1 MPPRFDPA
9 NYVDVAARI
18 QLFWEKYPDGAIIT
32 ELLSDPNEL
41 GKIVVRAKI
50 YKINPGITNETPY
63 PDATGMAFEV
73 EGGSG
78 ANAFAHLE
86 NGETSAIGRG
96 LSTLGLKTRADE
108 PRPSK
113 QEMQKVERL
122 SPPAAAG
129 TAGTGLARIFR
140 SES

>member
-1 MPPRFDPA
+1 MPRFDV
-9 NYVDVAARI
+9 NSYVDVAERI

-32 ELLSDPNEL
+32 EFLSDPNNL
-41 GKIVVRAKI
+41 KTILVQAQVF
-50 YKINPGITNETPY
+50 KINPGIAPDHAY
-63 PDATGMAFEV
+63 PDATGLAFE
-73 EGGSG
+73 EAGGSG
-78 ANAFAHLE
+78 ANLTSHVE
-86 NGETSAIGRG
+86 NGETSAIGRA
-96 LSTLGLKTRADE
+96 LANLGLKTRADE